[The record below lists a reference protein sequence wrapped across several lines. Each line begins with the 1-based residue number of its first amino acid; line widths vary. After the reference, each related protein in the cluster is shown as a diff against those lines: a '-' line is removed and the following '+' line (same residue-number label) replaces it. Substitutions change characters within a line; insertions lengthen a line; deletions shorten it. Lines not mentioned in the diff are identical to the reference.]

1 MSPTVCLSQDRRQLV
16 EMPAPTGQDAS
27 AKNSDVHVIDID
39 LDVDQVV
46 APIDKSDIP
55 VIHIDRPKQMNTN
68 TMNGNGI
75 ANSKPKQQNVA
86 EAVERARD
94 AYNRGVTRPLKWR
107 LQQLKNLL
115 RMYEEN
121 QNAMIE
127 ALRKDLRRSKMESVM
142 LEVAYLIND
151 LRSIIHNLE
160 DWAKPEKPEKGFVN
174 MLDDVVIY
182 HDPYG
187 VALVI
192 GAWNY
197 PLQLLLLPMSGAIA
211 GGNAVIVKPSELATA
226 CAAFVAEMVPKYLD
240 NDAIIVV
247 EGGPQETTELLKQ
260 KFDYIFFTGGTSI
273 GKIVYE
279 AAVKNLTPVTLE
291 LGGKSPV
298 YIDNTA
304 DIMITT
310 KRVLWGKF
318 INAGQTCIAPDYI
331 LCTKETQDKFVAAAK
346 KVLQEWYGPEPQ
358 KSPDFARIINSRH
371 FSRLQALVDASKD
384 KIAIGGSYDANDK
397 FVELTVLTN
406 VVGSDKIMQD
416 EIFGPILPIVPVENA
431 YEAIKFINERE
442 KPLVLYVFS
451 KSDKVLSQI
460 VDNTSSGGMCV
471 NDTMMHLAV
480 ESLPFGGVGASGLGA
495 YHGKKTFETFTHKK
509 SCLIKNFS
517 PIGEKLAS
525 GRYPPYTDGNLKMLN
540 LLLRKR
546 FGPSLKFLP
555 YLLCFAVGAGLS
567 YGIFAWQKALSE
579 DS

>member
-1 MSPTVCLSQDRRQLV
+1 
-16 EMPAPTGQDAS
+16 
-27 AKNSDVHVIDID
+27 
-39 LDVDQVV
+39 
-46 APIDKSDIP
+46 
-55 VIHIDRPKQMNTN
+55 
-68 TMNGNGI
+68 
-75 ANSKPKQQNVA
+75 
-86 EAVERARD
+86 
-94 AYNRGVTRPLKWR
+94 
-107 LQQLKNLL
+107 
-115 RMYEEN
+115 
-121 QNAMIE
+121 
-127 ALRKDLRRSKMESVM
+127 
-142 LEVAYLIND
+142 
-151 LRSIIHNLE
+151 
-160 DWAKPEKPEKGFVN
+160 

-192 GAWNY
+192 GSWNY
-197 PLQLLLLPMSGAIA
+197 PLQLLLLPVSGAIA
-211 GGNAVIVKPSELATA
+211 GGNAVIIKPSELATA
-226 CAAFVAEMVPKYLD
+226 CAAFVAETVPKYLD
-240 NDAIIVV
+240 NVK
-247 EGGPQETTELLKQ
+247 LLKQ

-346 KVLQEWYGPEPQ
+346 KILQEC
-358 KSPDFARIINSRH
+358 
-371 FSRLQALVDASKD
+371 RLQALVDASKD
-384 KIAIGGSYDANDK
+384 KIAVGGSYDANDK
-397 FVELTVLTN
+397 FIELTILTN
-406 VVGSDKIMQD
+406 VVASDKIMQD

-480 ESLPFGGVGASGLGA
+480 ESLPFGGVGASGIGA

-555 YLLCFAVGAGLS
+555 YFLCFAVGAGLS
-567 YGIFAWQKALSE
+567 YGIFAWQKMLSE

>member
-1 MSPTVCLSQDRRQLV
+1 MSYNHDIPKYTQLV

>member
-1 MSPTVCLSQDRRQLV
+1 
-16 EMPAPTGQDAS
+16 MPAPTGQDAS

-39 LDVDQVV
+39 FDIDEVL

-55 VIHIDRPKQMNTN
+55 VIHIDKPKQVD

-86 EAVERARD
+86 EAVEKARD
-94 AYNRGVTRPLKWR
+94 AYNRGVTRPVKWR

-151 LRSIIHNLE
+151 LKSIIHHLE
-160 DWAKPEKPEKGFVN
+160 DWVKPEKPEKGFVN

-192 GAWNY
+192 GSWNY
-197 PLQLLLLPMSGAIA
+197 PLQLLLLPVSGAIA
-211 GGNAVIVKPSELATA
+211 GGNAVIIKPSELATA
-226 CAAFVAEMVPKYLD
+226 CAAFVAETVPKYLD
-240 NDAIIVV
+240 NDAVIVI

-346 KVLQEWYGPEPQ
+346 KILQEWYGPDPQ

-384 KIAIGGSYDANDK
+384 KIAVGGTYDANDK
-397 FVELTVLTN
+397 FIELTILTN
-406 VVGSDKIMQD
+406 VVASDKIMQD

-431 YEAIKFINERE
+431 YEAIKFINERDH
-442 KPLVLYVFS
+442 PLVLYVFS
-451 KSDKVLSQI
+451 KQKNIHTLFTEQ
-460 VDNTSSGGMCV
+460 TQSGSV
-471 NDTMMHLAV
+471 NINDTIMFYAV
-480 ESLPFGGVGASGLGA
+480 ESLPFGGVGASGIGA

-555 YLLCFAVGAGLS
+555 YFLCFAVGAGLS
-567 YGIFAWQKALSE
+567 YGIFAWQKMLSE

>member
-1 MSPTVCLSQDRRQLV
+1 
-16 EMPAPTGQDAS
+16 MPAPTGQDAS

-39 LDVDQVV
+39 FDIDEVL

-55 VIHIDRPKQMNTN
+55 VIHIDKPKQVD

-86 EAVERARD
+86 EAVEKARD
-94 AYNRGVTRPLKWR
+94 AYNRGVTRPVKWR

-151 LRSIIHNLE
+151 LKSIIHHLE
-160 DWAKPEKPEKGFVN
+160 DWVKPEKPEKGFVN

-192 GAWNY
+192 GSWNY
-197 PLQLLLLPMSGAIA
+197 PLQLLLLPVSGAIA
-211 GGNAVIVKPSELATA
+211 GGNAVIIKPSELATA
-226 CAAFVAEMVPKYLD
+226 CAAFVAETVPKYLD
-240 NDAIIVV
+240 NDAVIVI

-346 KVLQEWYGPEPQ
+346 KILQEWYGPDPQ

-384 KIAIGGSYDANDK
+384 KIAVGGTYDANDK
-397 FVELTVLTN
+397 FIELTILTN
-406 VVGSDKIMQD
+406 VVASDKIMQD

-480 ESLPFGGVGASGLGA
+480 ESLPFGGVGASGIGA

-555 YLLCFAVGAGLS
+555 YFLCFAVGAGLS
-567 YGIFAWQKALSE
+567 YGIFAWQKMLSE

>member
-1 MSPTVCLSQDRRQLV
+1 MFLWTSIKYLQ
-16 EMPAPTGQDAS
+16 
-27 AKNSDVHVIDID
+27 I
-39 LDVDQVV
+39 
-46 APIDKSDIP
+46 
-55 VIHIDRPKQMNTN
+55 
-68 TMNGNGI
+68 GI

>member
-1 MSPTVCLSQDRRQLV
+1 
-16 EMPAPTGQDAS
+16 MPAPTGQDAS

-55 VIHIDRPKQMNTN
+55 VIHIDKPKQVYS

-187 VALVI
+187 VTLVI

-197 PLQLLLLPMSGAIA
+197 PLQLLLLPVSGAIA

-226 CAAFVAEMVPKYLD
+226 CAAFVAETIPKYLD

-509 SCLIKNFS
+509 SCLVKNFS

-567 YGIFAWQKALSE
+567 YGIFAWQKVKK
-579 DS
+579 